1 MQSGYNEQNSGSYG
15 DPSSEAI
22 NSALSVVC
30 LECTTN
36 MTHTK
41 LPRRLMKF
49 HVQVEGVNIRLCS
62 QIIFW
67 FDPLII

>member
-1 MQSGYNEQNSGSYG
+1 MVKNGPILEILGPTG
-15 DPSSEAI
+15 TL
-22 NSALSVVC
+22 ALRRLILRC

-62 QIIFW
+62 KIIFYLT
-67 FDPLII
+67 P